1 MTWADVFAVLKFIGR
16 LLWTAVRICLIIF
29 LAIVLGGFRGASKAR
44 MSSRS
49 PND

>member
-1 MTWADVFAVLKFIGR
+1 MTALDVTKFIGR
-16 LLWTAVRICLIIF
+16 LVWTALRITITIF

-44 MSSRS
+44 MSSHS